1 MIDAFNTQFT
11 IKDLVAFMFLA
22 IVRTTTTKEKGKKN
36 SLIVTQTPLENRKG
50 KKEKYIARLF

>member
-1 MIDAFNTQFT
+1 VIDAFNTQFT

-22 IVRTTTTKEKGKKN
+22 IVRTTTKEKGKKN

-50 KKEKYIARLF
+50 KKEKYIARLS